1 LQLFKFLILLLEHP
15 LLLKILYALFETKEL
30 VEALDTYKLY
40 LFNQLILP
48 EVDELNVF
56 HFPVYIQSHQ

>member
-1 LQLFKFLILLLEHP
+1 MNLQRKSLRSIP
-15 LLLKILYALFETKEL
+15 RRLLLKILYALFETKEL
-30 VEALDTYKLY
+30 VEVLDTYKLY